1 MITAEC
7 FFPAD
12 ENGTIYLSVTR
23 IHLGDFHTAFIE
35 HNPDGSVSGLRLCTF
50 DTPMP
55 QQHYLVGPARLVFT
69 NDSQEEF
76 IEEFDPFPST
86 GSMDMP
92 SKCPVCSG
100 KVQLLGE
107 DKALCLDCEWD
118 NLEARK
124 RHGQR

>member
-92 SKCPVCSG
+92 SKCPVCS
-100 KVQLLGE
+100 Q
-107 DKALCLDCEWD
+107 C
-118 NLEARK
+118 
-124 RHGQR
+124 H

>member
-1 MITAEC
+1 MIIAES

-23 IHLGDFHTAFIE
+23 IHLGEFHTAVIE

-55 QQHYLVGPARLVFT
+55 RQHSLMGPARLVFT
-69 NDSQEEF
+69 LDPQEDF

-86 GSMDMP
+86 GSMDML
-92 SKCPVCSG
+92 SKCPACRG
-100 KVQLLGE
+100 KVQSLGE
-107 DKALCLDCEWD
+107 DEVFCLNCEWD

-124 RHGQR
+124 RHG